1 MDLLKNVGI
10 LLIGFILLVKGADFF
25 VDGSSNVAKKLR
37 IPSLIVGL
45 TIVAMGTSLPELAV
59 SLTAAVEG
67 SNSIAISNVVGSNL
81 FNLVVVL
88 GACAILCPIVVD
100 KKVMKVEYPFSI
112 IVTVILVLLASERTL
127 FGQPGYDNNIS
138 GNLGRLNGVMLL
150 IIFIAFMVY
159 TVLTALKERKN
170 IQEEKAAEDEL
181 PVVLCLIYIVGGIA
195 AIKFGG
201 DFVVTGA
208 RAIAAKMG
216 MTETLIGLTIVAV
229 GTSLPEL
236 VTSVVAARKGETGL
250 AIGNVIGSNIFN
262 ILLILGVSS
271 AISPIAMG
279 MDSFIDTSLLIAIN
293 IIVYVFAWSRDKIS
307 KKEGL
312 YMILI
317 YAVYMVYAILR

>member
-1 MDLLKNVGI
+1 MEFIKNLGI
-10 LLIGFILLVKGADFF
+10 LLVGFILLIKGADFF

-59 SLTAAVEG
+59 SLTAAMEG

-88 GACAILCPIVVD
+88 GVCAILCPIVVD
-100 KKVMKVEYPFSI
+100 KKVMAVDYPFSI
-112 IVTVILVLLASERTL
+112 FVTVVLILLTSERTI
-127 FGQPGYDNNIS
+127 FGRSGYENNVS
-138 GNLGRLNGVMLL
+138 GVLGRLNGGILL
-150 IIFIAFMVY
+150 VIFIAFMAY
-159 TVLTALKERKN
+159 TIFAALKERKN
-170 IQEEKAAEDEL
+170 SEDSEEGEKTIS
-181 PVVLCLIYIVGGIA
+181 VLWCIVYIIGGIA

-201 DFVVTGA
+201 DFVVEGA
-208 RAIAAKMG
+208 KAIAYM
-216 MTETLIGLTIVAV
+216 MNMSETLIGLTIVAV

-262 ILLILGVSS
+262 ILFILGISS
-271 AISPIAMG
+271 AICPITMG
-279 MDSFIDTSLLIAIN
+279 MDSFVDMALLIAIN
-293 IIVYVFAWSRDKIS
+293 VIVYVFAWSRDKIS

-312 YMILI
+312 YMVLI
-317 YAVYMVYAILR
+317 YAVYMVYAIMR